1 MHLVTNKQKAYLD
14 LNVGIGA
21 TIDNGTIVT
30 ANIATVLA
38 ALTDNSG
45 GATADGTIAVVTAPT
60 ALTNSTGGTPSST
73 LALIATGTPAD
84 LAAQGVINGV
94 IANALASFATTQT
107 ANLAAIVALKD
118 AIKELSTKQNALIA
132 SLKTSGVMASS

>member
-1 MHLVTNKQKAYLD
+1 MHLVTNKEKAWLD
-14 LNVGIGA
+14 LNVDIPSP
-21 TIDNGTIVT
+21 IEYGTIVT
-30 ANIATVLA
+30 ADIALVLA

-60 ALTNSTGGTPSST
+60 ALTNSTGGTPSTT
-73 LALIATGTPAD
+73 LAAIASGTPAD

-94 IANALASFATTQT
+94 IADALASLATTQVANRT
-107 ANLAAIVALKD
+107 ALIALTD

-132 SLKTSGVMASS
+132 SLKTSGAMASS